1 MVIIGHNTSEIQK
14 LSFSRGA
21 LFDMKTIVGLNI
33 LSMIIDPV
41 IFGKIKL

>member
-21 LFDMKTIVGLNI
+21 LFDMKTIVGLKYFVYDYR
-33 LSMIIDPV
+33 SSD
-41 IFGKIKL
+41 F